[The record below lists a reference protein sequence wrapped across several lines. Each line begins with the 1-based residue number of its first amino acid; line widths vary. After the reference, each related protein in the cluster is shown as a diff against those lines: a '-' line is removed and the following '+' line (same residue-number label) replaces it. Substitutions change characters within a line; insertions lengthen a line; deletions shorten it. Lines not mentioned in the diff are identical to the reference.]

1 MAEQPPTQQ
10 KPAAPTEAPG
20 KRPDK
25 QAPQE
30 QQPSQQKGTTVNFT
44 SAMPA
49 VVEEIV
55 GRTGTRGGIIQVR
68 CKLMDGPEKGK
79 VMRRNVKGPIREQD
93 IILLRE
99 TEIEARSLTQNSKG
113 GRKT

>member
-10 KPAAPTEAPG
+10 KPAAPAAAPG

-30 QQPSQQKGTTVNFT
+30 QQPAQQKGTTVNFT